1 MPWIVNLETLMT
13 SNQYRPLTKPGPNGG
28 TIVEFYDGHVQVFQT
43 TEIPKE
49 FKLLG
54 DMIHSTLEVAI
65 SFGFVKQPPLQTESE
80 ASPP

>member
-1 MPWIVNLETLMT
+1 MP
-13 SNQYRPLTKPGPNGG
+13 SNQYQPKLQIGPTGG
-28 TIVEFYDGHVQVFQT
+28 TIVKFYDGEDLVFET
-43 TEIPKE
+43 TEIPKD

-65 SFGFVKQPPLQTESE
+65 SFGFVKQLPLEPVTE

>member
-1 MPWIVNLETLMT
+1 ML
-13 SNQYRPLTKPGPNGG
+13 SNQYQPKSTIGPNGG
-28 TIVEFYDGHVQVFQT
+28 TIVKFFDGEDLVFET
-43 TEIPKE
+43 TEIPRD

-65 SFGFVKQPPLQTESE
+65 SFGFVKQPQPQTGTE